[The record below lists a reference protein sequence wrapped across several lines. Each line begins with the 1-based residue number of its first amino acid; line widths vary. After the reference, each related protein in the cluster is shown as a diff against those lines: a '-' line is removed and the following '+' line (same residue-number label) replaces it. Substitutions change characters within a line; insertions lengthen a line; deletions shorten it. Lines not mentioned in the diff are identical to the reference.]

1 MQNNMEAPT
10 TRQVLQELFE
20 NIETQVK
27 SAEDSAYK
35 PGHYDPV
42 SEARASGLKT
52 ALAMIVG
59 IENKYGIYD

>member
-1 MQNNMEAPT
+1 MEKLT

-27 SAEDSAYK
+27 EAENSAYK

-42 SEARASGLKT
+42 SEARANGLKL
-52 ALAMIVG
+52 AQAMIVG
-59 IENKYGIYD
+59 IENKYGIYE

>member
-1 MQNNMEAPT
+1 MENPT

-20 NIETQVK
+20 NIETQAK
-27 SAEDSAYK
+27 SAEKSAYK
-35 PGHYDPV
+35 PGHYNP
-42 SEARASGLKT
+42 EAKERANGLRM